1 MVRRAGKYDI
11 NKYPGE
17 LNMSQSEIIVSA
29 DEMERTLERLAY
41 EILEMD
47 GACENVAILGIQRRG
62 VDIAARLRKVLKDRL
77 GRDLPFGEL
86 DINFYRD
93 DWTSL
98 QSQPVIG
105 RTHIPFSLDENKV
118 ILVDDVL
125 FTGRTIRSALE
136 AVLDHGRPQRVQ
148 LLVLIDRGHRELP
161 IQADFVGK
169 TIQTQSQDHVDVLV
183 KSVDGED
190 GVRLTRN

>member
-1 MVRRAGKYDI
+1 M
-11 NKYPGE
+11 
-17 LNMSQSEIIVSA
+17 
-29 DEMERTLERLAY
+29 
-41 EILEMD
+41 
-47 GACENVAILGIQRRG
+47 
-62 VDIAARLRKVLKDRL
+62 
-77 GRDLPFGEL
+77 
-86 DINFYRD
+86 
-93 DWTSL
+93 
-98 QSQPVIG
+98 
-105 RTHIPFSLDENKV
+105 
-118 ILVDDVL
+118 

>member
-1 MVRRAGKYDI
+1 
-11 NKYPGE
+11 
-17 LNMSQSEIIVSA
+17 MSQSEIIVSA
-29 DEMERTLERLAY
+29 EEMERTLERLAY
-41 EILEMD
+41 EIMELD
-47 GACENVAILGIQRRG
+47 GQCEDVALLGIQRRG
-62 VDIAARLRKVLKDRL
+62 VNIAARLHKILKERL
-77 GRDLPFGEL
+77 NCDLPLGEL

-98 QSQPVIG
+98 AAKPVIG
-105 RTHIPFSLDENKV
+105 RTHIPFPLEDYKV
-118 ILVDDVL
+118 LLVDDVL

-161 IQADFVGK
+161 IHADFVGK
-169 TIQTQSQDHVDVLV
+169 TIQTQRQDHVDVLI
-183 KSVDGED
+183 KDVDGID

>member
-1 MVRRAGKYDI
+1 
-11 NKYPGE
+11 
-17 LNMSQSEIIVSA
+17 MSQSEIIVSA

-41 EILEMD
+41 ESLEMD
-47 GACENVAILGIQRRG
+47 GECENVAILGIQRRG
-62 VDIAARLRKVLKDRL
+62 VDIAARLRKILKERL

-98 QSQPVIG
+98 QAQPVIG
-105 RTHIPFSLDENKV
+105 RTHIPFSLDEHKV

-125 FTGRTIRSALE
+125 FTGRTTRSALE

-169 TIQTQSQDHVDVLV
+169 IVATERAEQVNVYLLERDGQDLV
-183 KSVDGED
+183 MLG
-190 GVRLTRN
+190 

>member
-1 MVRRAGKYDI
+1 
-11 NKYPGE
+11 
-17 LNMSQSEIIVSA
+17 MSQSEIIVSA

-47 GACENVAILGIQRRG
+47 GDCENLAILGIQRRG
-62 VDIAARLRKVLKDRL
+62 VDIAARLRKILKDRL

-93 DWTSL
+93 DWTNL

-105 RTHIPFSLDENKV
+105 RTHIPFTLDERKV

-169 TIQTQSQDHVDVLV
+169 SLQTQPQDHVDVLI
-183 KSVDGED
+183 KDLDGED
-190 GVRLTRN
+190 GVRLTRK

>member
-1 MVRRAGKYDI
+1 
-11 NKYPGE
+11 
-17 LNMSQSEIIVSA
+17 MSQSEIIVSA

-47 GACENVAILGIQRRG
+47 GECENVAILGIQRRG
-62 VDIAARLRKVLKDRL
+62 VDIAARLRKILKDRL

-93 DWTSL
+93 DWTNL

-105 RTHIPFSLDENKV
+105 RTHIPFSLDEHKV

-183 KSVDGED
+183 KAVDGED

>member
-1 MVRRAGKYDI
+1 
-11 NKYPGE
+11 
-17 LNMSQSEIIVSA
+17 MSQSEIIVSA

-47 GACENVAILGIQRRG
+47 GDCENLAILGIQRRG
-62 VDIAARLRKVLKDRL
+62 VDIAARLNKFLKDRL

-93 DWTSL
+93 DWTNM
-98 QSQPVIG
+98 QAQPVIG
-105 RTHIPFSLDENKV
+105 RTHIPFSLDERKV
-118 ILVDDVL
+118 LLVDDVL

-136 AVLDHGRPQRVQ
+136 AALDHGRPQCVQ

-169 TIQTQSQDHVDVLV
+169 TIQTQPQDHVDVLI
-183 KSVDGED
+183 KELDGED

>member
-1 MVRRAGKYDI
+1 
-11 NKYPGE
+11 
-17 LNMSQSEIIVSA
+17 MSQSEIIVSA

-47 GACENVAILGIQRRG
+47 GDCEDLAILGIQRRG
-62 VDIAARLRKVLKDRL
+62 VDIAARLRKILKDRL

-105 RTHIPFSLDENKV
+105 RTHIPFSLDECKV

-169 TIQTQSQDHVDVLV
+169 TLQTQPQDHVDVLI
-183 KSVDGED
+183 KGVDGAD

>member
-1 MVRRAGKYDI
+1 
-11 NKYPGE
+11 
-17 LNMSQSEIIVSA
+17 MSQSEIIVSA

-41 EILEMD
+41 EILEVD
-47 GACENVAILGIQRRG
+47 GDCENLAILGIQRRG
-62 VDIAARLRKVLKDRL
+62 VDIAARLRKILKDRL

-93 DWTSL
+93 DWTNL

-105 RTHIPFSLDENKV
+105 RTHIPFTLDERKV

-169 TIQTQSQDHVDVLV
+169 SLQTQPQDHVDVLI
-183 KSVDGED
+183 KDLDGED
-190 GVRLTRN
+190 GVRLTRK

>member
-1 MVRRAGKYDI
+1 
-11 NKYPGE
+11 
-17 LNMSQSEIIVSA
+17 MSQSEIIVSA

-105 RTHIPFSLDENKV
+105 RTHIPFSLDEYKV

-161 IQADFVGK
+161 IQADIVGK

>member
-1 MVRRAGKYDI
+1 
-11 NKYPGE
+11 
-17 LNMSQSEIIVSA
+17 MSQSEMIINA
-29 DEMERTLERLAY
+29 EEMERTLERLAY
-41 EILEMD
+41 EIMELD
-47 GACENVAILGIQRRG
+47 GQCEDLALLGIQRRG
-62 VDIAARLRKVLKDRL
+62 VDIASRLRKILKERL

-93 DWTSL
+93 DWTNL
-98 QSQPVIG
+98 QAQPVIG
-105 RTHIPFSLDENKV
+105 RTNIPFPLEEYKV
-118 ILVDDVL
+118 LLVDDVL

-161 IQADFVGK
+161 IHADFVGK
-169 TIQTQSQDHVDVLV
+169 TIQTQSQDHVDVLI
-183 KSVDGED
+183 KSLDGVD

>member
-1 MVRRAGKYDI
+1 MA
-11 NKYPGE
+11 
-17 LNMSQSEIIVSA
+17 QSEIIVSA

-47 GACENVAILGIQRRG
+47 GDCENLAILGIQRRG
-62 VDIAARLRKVLKDRL
+62 VDIAARLRKILKDRL

-93 DWTSL
+93 DWTNL

-105 RTHIPFSLDENKV
+105 RTHIPFTLDERKV

-169 TIQTQSQDHVDVLV
+169 SLQTQPQDHVDVLI
-183 KSVDGED
+183 KDLDGED
-190 GVRLTRN
+190 GVRLTRK

>member
-1 MVRRAGKYDI
+1 
-11 NKYPGE
+11 
-17 LNMSQSEIIVSA
+17 MSQSEIIVSA
-29 DEMERTLERLAY
+29 DEMERTMERLAY

-47 GACENVAILGIQRRG
+47 GDCENVAILGIQRRG
-62 VDIAARLRKVLKDRL
+62 VDIAARLRKILKERL

-98 QSQPVIG
+98 QAQPVIG
-105 RTHIPFSLDENKV
+105 RTHILFALDEYKV

>member
-1 MVRRAGKYDI
+1 
-11 NKYPGE
+11 
-17 LNMSQSEIIVSA
+17 MSQSEIIVSA
-29 DEMERTLERLAY
+29 EEMERTLERLAY
-41 EILEMD
+41 EIMELD
-47 GACENVAILGIQRRG
+47 GQCEDVALLGIQRRG
-62 VDIAARLRKVLKDRL
+62 VNIAARLHKILKERL
-77 GRDLPFGEL
+77 NCDLPLGEL

-98 QSQPVIG
+98 EAKPVIG
-105 RTHIPFSLDENKV
+105 RTHIPFPLEDYKV
-118 ILVDDVL
+118 LLVDDVL

-161 IQADFVGK
+161 IHADFVGK
-169 TIQTQSQDHVDVLV
+169 TIQTQPQDHVDVLI
-183 KSVDGED
+183 KELDGED

>member
-1 MVRRAGKYDI
+1 
-11 NKYPGE
+11 
-17 LNMSQSEIIVSA
+17 MSQSEIVVSA
-29 DEMERTLERLAY
+29 EEMERTLERLAY
-41 EILEMD
+41 EILEQN
-47 GACENVAILGIQRRG
+47 GKCENLAILGIQRRG
-62 VDIAARLRKVLKDRL
+62 VDIAARLRKILKERL
-77 GRDLPFGEL
+77 GRELPFGEL

-98 QSQPVIG
+98 NSKPIIG
-105 RTHIPFSLDENKV
+105 RTHIPFSLDESHI

-136 AVLDHGRPQRVQ
+136 AVLDHGRPRCVQ
-148 LLVLIDRGHRELP
+148 LLVLIDREHRELP

-169 TIQTQSQDHVDVLV
+169 VIPTQSQDHVDVLV
-183 KSVDGED
+183 KELDGSD